1 MNKFDKFKN
10 EVESVKVGDTFYFN
24 AVAGTVKMVGYI
36 REAIRNGTI
45 RPVPNEVKKIVNVND
60 IETIVD
66 IMNGDV
72 ICPQMDYEKLK

>member
-1 MNKFDKFKN
+1 
-10 EVESVKVGDTFYFN
+10 
-24 AVAGTVKMVGYI
+24 MVGYI

-45 RPVPNEVKKIVNVND
+45 RPVPDEVKKIVNVND

-72 ICPQMDYEKLK
+72 ICPQMNYEKLK